1 MKIQIKEIKIQKQ
14 NKTTVN
20 KMNKIVNKVD
30 FLVVG

>member
-1 MKIQIKEIKIQKQ
+1 MKIQIKEIKIQKK